1 MSEAHLSERP
11 THIIVFKNPSESNEN
26 LLSQVLDIDEVKGIS
41 TRASCVI
48 MGSEESGETKLYK
61 SLGVAVSSLTDDQ
74 VINLRE
80 SGEILAIEPNQVRS
94 IPPIAFPET
103 ELLNKSSDSLSA
115 YLRGMR
121 DAIDSIERF
130 HLGIDHSDSIE
141 LQDSFTSL
149 AARRNTF
156 SWCLQQI
163 GMSPNYRIA
172 TGLGVKVAVLDT
184 GIDLNHPDFA
194 GSVIEGDNTKSFVE
208 GESVQDGN
216 GHGTHCAGVIG
227 GARHS
232 ASGIRYSVAP
242 DVDLVIG
249 KVLNN
254 KGFGNDDQI
263 LDAIDWARD
272 QGAKIISMSLGSDR
286 RINQPHP
293 SAYENIAEIL
303 SEQGILIVAAAGNN
317 SNRPQ
322 FTQPVNNPA
331 ACPSIK
337 AVAAIG
343 KNRKVASFSSAQMDQ
358 IGTLDISA
366 PGVAVYSA
374 YKNGTYTTISG
385 TSMATPHIAGV
396 AALYYQLNPS
406 LSVAEIWQL
415 ILSNALT
422 LGDVD
427 DYGIGLVQVP

>member
-1 MSEAHLSERP
+1 MSEADLSERP
-11 THIIVFKNPSESNEN
+11 KHIIVFKKPSEANEK
-26 LLSQVLDIDEVKGIS
+26 LLAQVLDIHELKGIS
-41 TRASCVI
+41 TRASCVV
-48 MGSEESGETKLYK
+48 MGSDESGETKLYK

-74 VINLRE
+74 IVNLKER
-80 SGEILAIEPNQVRS
+80 GEILSVELNQVRS
-94 IPPIAFPET
+94 IPPISFPET
-103 ELLNKSSDSLSA
+103 ASLGKTSDPLSA
-115 YLRGMR
+115 YLLGMR
-121 DAIDSIERF
+121 AAIDAIESF
-130 HLGIDHSDSIE
+130 HLGIDRRDRPE
-141 LQDSFTSL
+141 LQDSSTSL

-163 GMSPNYRIA
+163 GMNPDYNIA
-172 TGLGVKVAVLDT
+172 TGSGVKVAVLDT

-194 GSVIEGDNTKSFVE
+194 GSVIEGDNAKSFVA

-227 GARHS
+227 GSRKP

-254 KGFGNDDQI
+254 KGFGSDDKI
-263 LDAIDWARD
+263 LDAMDWAKV
-272 QGAKIISMSLGSDR
+272 QGAKVISMSLGSDR
-286 RINQPHP
+286 PINQPYA
-293 SAYENIAEIL
+293 SLYESIAETL
-303 SEQGILIVAAAGNN
+303 SDEGILIVAAAGNN
-317 SNRPQ
+317 SNRPY

-337 AVAAIG
+337 AVAAIDR
-343 KNRKVASFSSAQMDQ
+343 NRKVASFSSAQNDK

-366 PGVAVYSA
+366 PGVAVYS
-374 YKNGTYTTISG
+374 TYTNGAYNTISG

-406 LSVAEIWQL
+406 LSPTEIWQL
-415 ILSNALT
+415 ILANALT
-422 LGDVD
+422 LGDVI
-427 DYGIGLVQVP
+427 DYGFGLIQVP